1 MKAARHLTLLLW
13 CAAAVWASGGS
24 AAAYIE
30 EYPPHAKDDAARA
43 MTSLRPVVDTDNSQY
58 RDGKVEVRLT
68 DERIYLRDGR
78 TVLVDSRG
86 HTIAEAGHRPVP
98 VEVYHLDLD
107 GNGQR
112 DFIVHSWYGGTGL
125 ASLTYRVDLYLRSKD
140 GRYSRIQYET
150 LSPDARDYT
159 DLDGDGIPEILITGT
174 YSGQEHNYYTYH
186 AYRARGGRLLP
197 AVGVEGLP
205 KYIWMTTKPNDQDTT
220 HLTRQQRL
228 EHTRR
233 VNGSIRTAPAAAG
246 KGA

>member
-1 MKAARHLTLLLW
+1 MKAARYLTLVSY
-13 CAAAVWASGGS
+13 AAVVWTCGS
-24 AAAYIE
+24 AMAYIE

-43 MTSLRPVVDTDNSQY
+43 VTSLRPVVDTDNSRY
-58 RDGKVEVRLT
+58 RAGKVEVRLT
-68 DERIYLRDGR
+68 DERISIRDGR

-86 HTIAEAGHRPVP
+86 HTIAEAGERPVP

-107 GNGQR
+107 GNGQL

-125 ASLTYRVDLYLRSKD
+125 ASLTYRVDMYLRGTD
-140 GRYSRIQYET
+140 GSYSRIQYET

-159 DLDGDGIPEILITGT
+159 DLDGDGIPEILVTGT
-174 YSGQEHNYYTYH
+174 YSGDQHNYYTYH

-205 KYIWMTTKPNDQDTT
+205 KYIWMTVKPNDQDTT
-220 HLTRQQRL
+220 HLTRQQRVA
-228 EHTRR
+228 HTRR
-233 VNGSIRTAPAAAG
+233 VDASIRTAPAAAAAR